1 MTWPAALKAVE
12 EATGAPVPEL
22 TLPVGVPTRGVELIK
37 RVEEAIPEEDFLPV
51 ELGVAVVAATVVVG
65 VAVEVDVGVLV
76 EEGVVMVTGTQFRS
90 PAPRVPEGV
99 AVPAEAW
106 QEAKVVPAM
115 SQDRVPVLGVNVR
128 RCARNIVVIESTYV
142 PLRLMFRNSIEV
154 GAAMAVIPSPAMPQ
168 ASAATVWG
176 QVIL

>member
-1 MTWPAALKAVE
+1 M
-12 EATGAPVPEL
+12 PEL

-37 RVEEAIPEEDFLPV
+37 GVEEAMPEDFLLV
-51 ELGVAVVAATVVVG
+51 ELGVAVVATTVVVG

-76 EEGVVMVTGTQFRS
+76 EVGVVMVTGIQFRS

-106 QEAKVVPAM
+106 QEAKVVPET

-128 RCARNIVVIESTYV
+128 QCAKDIVVMSQLT
-142 PLRLMFRNSIEV
+142 F
-154 GAAMAVIPSPAMPQ
+154 PSC
-168 ASAATVWG
+168 
-176 QVIL
+176 